1 MSLNTSDEKQPEQ
14 RVLCRQ
20 VRPRH
25 PQGPRPARGSHEL
38 RVPLRG
44 RWHPGPVLRWD
55 GSQCSPGARTHRPQR
70 QTLCPS
76 LRPEEPATARTRVHR
91 ENITKPGV
99 GARAFCG
106 GTREACTPLSHPGTH
121 AFSDS
126 QSHQRRLRPC
136 TSFLQDPRGHVTSHH
151 NVQGHTP
158 RQGPETSPSHPSV
171 RLLGESR
178 SKPETKVAKRSNF
191 PLRSAGHTPV
201 GG

>member
-70 QTLCPS
+70 RTLRPS

-99 GARAFCG
+99 GACAFRG

-151 NVQGHTP
+151 NVQGHAP
-158 RQGPETSPSHPSV
+158 RQGPETSPSHPSG